1 MQRSSVASLILE
13 SSKASPRGISMS
25 TEKIFIES
33 IAPVRVDLAG
43 GTVDIWPLYL
53 LLPEPKTINYGIS
66 LFAKTTIEAFPSNEP
81 QVKIESIDQKKSH
94 TFTWTDVLDESKHI
108 IPELILPVKL
118 LRYFAKE
125 HSNPNSLSFTLKTE
139 AKSPAGAGLGGSS
152 ALSISIIGALWKWI
166 HPKKPLDLDQDG
178 EFLISLT
185 RDVESQVL
193 YGPAGLQD
201 YYGAAFGGLQVMNW
215 KIAKNE
221 RISLPT
227 ETLKELEA
235 RTLLFYSG
243 KSRNSGIN
251 NWQLFKGLID
261 RDSSVEQKFKAI
273 CRATSLVE
281 AALLKQDF
289 KSVVTH
295 VREEWETRKTL
306 APGISTPEMDEAYAR
321 AKKVSDLAFKVCGAG
336 GGGCFFILLPEKDAA
351 LKERVKQ
358 AVLESKDIQPLHFES
373 VPHGLTVKIE

>member
-1 MQRSSVASLILE
+1 
-13 SSKASPRGISMS
+13 MS
-25 TEKIFIES
+25 TEKTKIES

-53 LLPEPKTINYGIS
+53 LLDAPKTINFGVS
-66 LFAKTTIEAFPSNEP
+66 LFAKTTIESEPSPQP
-81 QVKIESIDQKKSH
+81 QVRLESIDLKKSQ
-94 TFTWTDVLDESKHI
+94 TFSWEEILDEKTTA
-108 IPELILPVKL
+108 IPELDLPVRL

-125 HSNPNSLSFTLKTE
+125 HTNPRALSFTLQTE
-139 AKSPAGAGLGGSS
+139 AKSPSGAGLGGSS
-152 ALSISIIGALWKWI
+152 ALSISIIGALWKWVN
-166 HPKKPLDLDQDG
+166 PRTPLDLEKDG

-201 YYGAAFGGLQVMNW
+201 YYGAAFGGLQVLSW
-215 KIAKNE
+215 KIAKNS
-221 RISLPT
+221 RNTLPV

-261 RDSSVEQKFKAI
+261 KDPAVDQNFRAI
-273 CRATSLVE
+273 VAATAKLE
-281 AALLKQDF
+281 TALLKQDF
-289 KSVVTH
+289 KQVVEA

-306 APGISTPEMDEAYAR
+306 APGISTPDMDAAYAR
-321 AKKVSDLAFKVCGAG
+321 AREITDLAFKVCGAG
-336 GGGCFFILLPEKDAA
+336 GGGCFFILLPEKNEV
-351 LKERVKQ
+351 LKEKVKN
-358 AVLESKDIQPLHFES
+358 AVLSSGEIRLLPFEA
-373 VPHGLTVKIE
+373 VPHGLTVKS

>member
-1 MQRSSVASLILE
+1 
-13 SSKASPRGISMS
+13 MS
-25 TEKIFIES
+25 TEKTIIES
-33 IAPVRVDLAG
+33 VAPVRVDLAG

-53 LLPEPKTINYGIS
+53 LLTQPKTINYAIN
-66 LFAKTTIEAFPSNEP
+66 LFAKTTIESMPSAQP
-81 QVKIESIDQKKSH
+81 GVHLESIDQKKKNS
-94 TFTWTDVLDESKHI
+94 FSWADLLDETKPI
-108 IPELILPVKL
+108 LPELILPVKL
-118 LRYFAKE
+118 LRHFAKE
-125 HSNPNSLSFTLKTE
+125 HPNPTSLSFTLKTE

-152 ALSISIIGALWKWI
+152 ALSISIIGALWKWT
-166 HPKKPLDLDQDG
+166 HPKTPLDLDQDG

-201 YYGAAFGGLQVMNW
+201 YYGAAFGGLQVLDW

-221 RISLPT
+221 RTSLPLN
-227 ETLKELEA
+227 TLKELEE

-261 RDSSVEQKFKAI
+261 KNPEVDRKFREICTATVAVEK
-273 CRATSLVE
+273 
-281 AALLKQDF
+281 ALLKQDF
-289 KSVVTH
+289 KSVVQH
-295 VREEWETRKTL
+295 VREEWETRKLL

-321 AKKVSDLAFKVCGAG
+321 AKTISDLAFKVCGAG

-351 LKERVKQ
+351 LKEKIRQ
-358 AVLESKDIQPLHFES
+358 SVLETKDIVSLPFES
-373 VPHGLTVKIE
+373 VPHGLTVRME

>member
-1 MQRSSVASLILE
+1 
-13 SSKASPRGISMS
+13 MS
-25 TEKIFIES
+25 TEKITIES

-53 LLPEPKTINYGIS
+53 LLDQPKTINYGIS
-66 LFAKTTIEAFPSNEP
+66 LFAKTVIDSAPSPSP
-81 QVKIESIDQKKSH
+81 QVRIESTDQKKSH
-94 TFTWTDVLDESKHI
+94 TFSWGEILDPTAAKNDLAM
-108 IPELILPVKL
+108 PELILPLRL

-125 HSNPNSLSFTLKTE
+125 HPNPSALNFSLRTE

-152 ALSISIIGALWKWI
+152 ALSISIIGALWKWV
-166 HPKKPLDLDQDG
+166 HPRTPLDLDKDG

-201 YYGAAFGGLQVMNW
+201 YYGAAFGGLQVMDW
-215 KIAKNE
+215 KIAKNS
-221 RISLPT
+221 RTSLPVS
-227 ETLKELEA
+227 TLKELEA

-261 RDSSVEQKFKAI
+261 KNPEVDGKFRAI
-273 CRATSLVE
+273 CDATVKVE

-289 KSVVTH
+289 KSVVQF
-295 VREEWETRKTL
+295 VRDEWEVRKTL
-306 APGISTPEMDEAYAR
+306 APGISTPEMDEAYFQ
-321 AKKVSDLAFKVCGAG
+321 AKKVAAQKGSEIAFKVCGAG

-351 LKERVKQ
+351 LKEAVRA
-358 AVLESKDIQPLHFES
+358 AVLASSQVLALPFES
-373 VPHGLTVKIE
+373 VPHGLTVKTG